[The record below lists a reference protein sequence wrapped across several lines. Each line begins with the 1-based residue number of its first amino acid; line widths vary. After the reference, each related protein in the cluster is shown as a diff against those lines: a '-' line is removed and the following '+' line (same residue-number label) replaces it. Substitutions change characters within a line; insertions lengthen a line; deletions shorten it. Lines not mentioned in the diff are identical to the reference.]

1 MILVLIILL
10 LKVKWCRGAFAFLL
24 LLVAFCFLLFWF
36 LLFALKDLGANYKLS
51 GARGAQH
58 TEDFQG

>member
-1 MILVLIILL
+1 MVQ
-10 LKVKWCRGAFAFLL
+10 GSFLFFVV
-24 LLVAFCFLLFWF
+24 VAFCFFNFFAICF